1 MQDAFGRGGRVGGTE
16 RSQVLRA
23 GAAEW
28 GWGWLLGKMAGEHGR
43 RPQKTSPVLGL
54 ARSKKE
60 EKDARPS
67 TCRKIQAQRLGLG
80 QSQSTRKMYANEAGS
95 SCSLDLLGDAA
106 SKGQVL
112 SHGAPRG

>member
-1 MQDAFGRGGRVGGTE
+1 M
-16 RSQVLRA
+16 
-23 GAAEW
+23 
-28 GWGWLLGKMAGEHGR
+28 LGKMSGEHGR

-67 TCRKIQAQRLGLG
+67 TCREIQAQRLGLG

-106 SKGQVL
+106 GKGLVL